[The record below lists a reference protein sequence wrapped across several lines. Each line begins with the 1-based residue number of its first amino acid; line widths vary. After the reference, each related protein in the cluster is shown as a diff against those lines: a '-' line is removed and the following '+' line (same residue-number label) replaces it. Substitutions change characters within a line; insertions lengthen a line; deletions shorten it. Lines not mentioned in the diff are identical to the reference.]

1 MKISLIT
8 TLTTLDENKR
18 IEDEVR
24 ALGHEFELI
33 DLSDFKFLI
42 RDNNLSVPKLDNLSS
57 DIVIVRGIFT
67 SIKSISNVVL
77 ALREKGIKIFDNN
90 VLKHQYSID
99 KIGDI
104 LRLNINHLPI
114 PDSFYSRDF
123 EDYKKAPET
132 LGFPIVFKS
141 SRMGKGASVYK
152 LNNQDELN
160 SLITKLQNDGKEAK
174 SYIAQKFVD
183 YEYDIR
189 ALVIGNDI
197 FPMRRIPGAGEFRA
211 NFSLGGS
218 VETIELDDEGR
229 NLAYSAVKAV
239 DMSVAGVD
247 ILIDKQNKKYLLEV
261 NHTAGFIGMEKAYS
275 KNIGKIYVE
284 HAIANAK

>member
-8 TLTTLDENKR
+8 TLISLEENKR
-18 IEDEVR
+18 IEEEVKS
-24 ALGHEFELI
+24 LGHDFELV

-42 RDNNLSVPKLDNLSS
+42 NDNNLSIPQLDNLNC
-57 DIVIVRGIFT
+57 DIAIVRGIFT

-77 ALREKGIKIFDNN
+77 ALRERGVKIFDNN

-114 PDSFYSRDF
+114 PDRFSPGDF
-123 EDYKKAPET
+123 EDYKRAHET
-132 LGFPIVFKS
+132 LGFPFVFKS

-160 SLITKLQNDGKEAK
+160 DLVLNLQSQGKEAK
-174 SYIAQKFVD
+174 SFIAQKFID
-183 YEYDIR
+183 YMYDIR
-189 ALVIGNDI
+189 ALVIGNEI
-197 FPMRRIPGAGEFRA
+197 FPMRRIPGINEFRA

-218 VETIELDDEGR
+218 VEPFDLDEEAR
-229 NLAYSAVKAV
+229 SLSVSSLKAV
-239 DMSVAGVD
+239 DMSVGGVD
-247 ILIDKQNKKYLLEV
+247 ILIDKQNKKYILEV
-261 NHTAGFIGMEKAYS
+261 NHTAGFIGMEKALS

>member
-8 TLTTLDENKR
+8 TLISLEENKR
-18 IEDEVR
+18 IEEEVKS
-24 ALGHEFELI
+24 LGHDFELV

-42 RDNNLSVPKLDNLSS
+42 NDNNLSIPQLDNLNC
-57 DIVIVRGIFT
+57 DIAIVRGIFT

-77 ALREKGIKIFDNN
+77 ALRERGVKIFDNN

-123 EDYKKAPET
+123 EDYKKAHET
-132 LGFPIVFKS
+132 LGFPFVFKS

-160 SLITKLQNDGKEAK
+160 DLVLNLQSQGKEAK
-174 SYIAQKFVD
+174 SFIAQKFID
-183 YEYDIR
+183 YMYDIR
-189 ALVIGNDI
+189 ALVIGNEI
-197 FPMRRIPGAGEFRA
+197 FPMRRIPGINEFRA

-218 VETIELDDEGR
+218 VEPFDLDEEAR
-229 NLAYSAVKAV
+229 SLSVSSLKAV
-239 DMSVAGVD
+239 DMSVGGVD
-247 ILIDKQNKKYLLEV
+247 ILIDKQNKKYILEV
-261 NHTAGFIGMEKAYS
+261 NHTAGFIGMEKALS

>member
-8 TLTTLDENKR
+8 TLTSLDENKR
-18 IEDEVR
+18 IEEEIR
-24 ALGHEFELI
+24 ALGHDFELV
-33 DLSDFKFLI
+33 DLSEFKFSI
-42 RDNNLSVPKLDNLSS
+42 IDNKLNVDKLDNLNC
-57 DIVIVRGIFT
+57 DIAIVRGIFT
-67 SIKSISNVVL
+67 SIKSISNVIV
-77 ALREKGIKIFDNN
+77 ALKERGIKIFDNN

-123 EDYKKAPET
+123 EDYKKASQT
-132 LGFPIVFKS
+132 LGFPFVFKS

-152 LNNQDELN
+152 LNNQNELN
-160 SLITKLQNDGKEAK
+160 DLISKLQEEGKEAK
-174 SYIAQKFVD
+174 SFIAQKFID

-189 ALVIGNDI
+189 ALVIGGEI
-197 FPMRRIPGAGEFRA
+197 FPMRRIPGQGEFRA

-218 VETIELDDEGR
+218 VETIELDSESR
-229 NLAYSAVKAV
+229 KLANLAVKAV

-275 KNIGKIYVE
+275 KNIGKVYVE